1 MLLNT
6 PGRRIQFTSI
16 YDVLKMAFT
25 GLFVFVLA
33 TIFGFA
39 SAVFPLGFLARFA
52 VVSVVLAVLFFGWAL
67 QREGQWGAL
76 PWLRWLLLLV
86 VALSVLWPRYLFVHK
101 AGLPGVNPLTL
112 LTMAALFACVFGIA
126 YSRAFG
132 RDLRTI
138 FRSGGVAFSF
148 FLLWF
153 VWRLFASIIGE
164 EPIYSSIEV
173 VKEFVYIGSFV
184 LFGLVVAVWEPGPR
198 YIFRVLIGSGLIVS
212 VIGVYEGFVQ
222 ANPFIGFI
230 SSDGDMTAPR
240 VLISIA
246 AEKLRDGAFRAQSTF
261 DHPIVFAQFVAAL
274 VPLALFVATRDS
286 SRFWRL
292 VAFIALPCALLAIA
306 KSGSRSGYVSVA
318 MAFGLVA
325 SIWWLRAIIYG
336 RFSKA
341 VAIVAL
347 PAMIGAAIIAWFFV
361 SELVVG
367 RNQHEI
373 SSTSVR
379 LLMLR
384 DGIAALW
391 ESPLWGFGH
400 GLSVMKAGVT
410 NPMGLATIDNYLLSI
425 AVDYGYVGFS
435 LFVLGVGFFSARA
448 LSFAVKTKGVS
459 GEYVGACLAAVVA
472 LVVTFA
478 GVSIYQN
485 MTLFWL
491 LVTVSVPVISG
502 RDIFKGIDR

>member
-1 MLLNT
+1 MVHMVNFKDFLSRFLFCFFILLFA
-6 PGRRIQFTSI
+6 I
-16 YDVLKMAFT
+16 
-25 GLFVFVLA
+25 VFGAV
-33 TIFGFA
+33 
-39 SAVFPLGFLARFA
+39 SAVFPVGFLARFA
-52 VVSVVLAVLFFGWAL
+52 VVAVVLVVLFFGWAL
-67 QREGQWGAL
+67 QREGPWGAL
-76 PWLRWLLLLV
+76 PSLRWLLLLV

-101 AGLPGVNPLTL
+101 AGLPGINPLTI
-112 LTMAALFACVFGIA
+112 LTMAALFACFFGIA

-138 FRSGGVAFSF
+138 FTSGGVAFSF

-153 VWRLFASIIGE
+153 FWRLFASMIGE

-184 LFGLVVAVWEPGPR
+184 FFGLVIAVWEPGPR
-198 YIFRVLIGSGLIVS
+198 YLFRVLIGCGLIVS
-212 VIGVYEGFVQ
+212 VVGVYEGFVQ
-222 ANPFIGFI
+222 MNPFIGFI

-274 VPLALFVATRDS
+274 IPLALFVATRDS

-292 VAFIALPCALLAIA
+292 VAFVALPCALLAIA
-306 KSGSRSGYVSVA
+306 NSGSRSGYVSVA

-361 SELVVG
+361 SEMVAG

-400 GLSVMKAGVT
+400 GLSVTKAGVT

-435 LFVLGVGFFSARA
+435 LFVLGVVFFSARA
-448 LSFAVKTKGVS
+448 LSFAVRAKGVS

-491 LVTVSVPVISG
+491 LVTVSVPVMCG